1 VDLQKT
7 LYTASTW
14 VLPVLIAI
22 TFHEAAHAY
31 AAWKLGDDTAYR
43 QGRVTFNPLKH
54 VDPFGTILVPAL
66 LLLTASPFLFGWARP
81 VPVAFHRLSHPRRD
95 MALVAI
101 AGPLTNVA
109 LAVISALLFHILSW
123 LPTSTAAWLGKTLYQ
138 SILLNLLLAIFNM
151 LPIPPLDGSRIA
163 LSVMPGAL
171 ARPYAQLERFGLLIV
186 LGLVFVLPMIGRE
199 LGVDLNPFRWLVG
212 SPLARILPTFEWIA
226 GL

>member
-14 VLPVLIAI
+14 ILPVLIAI

-109 LAVISALLFHILSW
+109 LAVVSALLFHILSS
-123 LPTSTAAWLGKTLYQ
+123 LPASTAARLGKTLYH
-138 SILLNLLLAIFNM
+138 
-151 LPIPPLDGSRIA
+151 
-163 LSVMPGAL
+163 
-171 ARPYAQLERFGLLIV
+171 
-186 LGLVFVLPMIGRE
+186 
-199 LGVDLNPFRWLVG
+199 PFC
-212 SPLARILPTFEWIA
+212 
-226 GL
+226 

>member
-1 VDLQKT
+1 MDLQKT

-109 LAVISALLFHILSW
+109 LAVVSALLFHILSS
-123 LPTSTAAWLGKTLYQ
+123 LPASTAAWLGKTLYQ

-171 ARPYAQLERFGLLIV
+171 ARPYAKLRQVRTADRARPSVRAAADRARARSEPNL
-186 LGLVFVLPMIGRE
+186 
-199 LGVDLNPFRWLVG
+199 FRWLVG
-212 SPLARILPTFEWIA
+212 TPLARILPTFEWIA

>member
-43 QGRVTFNPLKH
+43 EGRVTFNPLKH

-109 LAVISALLFHILSW
+109 LAIVSALLFHILSS
-123 LPTSTAAWLGKTLYQ
+123 LPASTAAWLGKTLYQ
-138 SILLNLLLAIFNM
+138 SILLNLLLAIFNI

-163 LSVMPGAL
+163 LSVMPGCLGPTLRKARQVRTADRARPSVRAAADRARARSEPQPVPVAGRNS
-171 ARPYAQLERFGLLIV
+171 ARPYPSDV
-186 LGLVFVLPMIGRE
+186 
-199 LGVDLNPFRWLVG
+199 
-212 SPLARILPTFEWIA
+212 
-226 GL
+226 